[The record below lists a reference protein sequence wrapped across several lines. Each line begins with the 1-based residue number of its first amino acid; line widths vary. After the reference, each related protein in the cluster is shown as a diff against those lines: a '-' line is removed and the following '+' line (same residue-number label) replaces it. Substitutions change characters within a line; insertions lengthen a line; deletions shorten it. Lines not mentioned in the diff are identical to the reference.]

1 MLRRKLLK
9 RNQNLAKEF
18 ASNLMKLVISD
29 EEKLDSWEALI
40 NTVDKTDIPIR
51 FVRNI
56 NIVYHSAVDNVDEQ
70 DINVQQL
77 RGNGWNDPELEEIV
91 EQVFKEQHNNIKTV
105 HFYLDVQHV
114 AEVVQQQTNTLLE
127 GTK

>member
-1 MLRRKLLK
+1 
-9 RNQNLAKEF
+9 
-18 ASNLMKLVISD
+18 MKLVISD

-56 NIVYHSAVDNVDEQ
+56 NIIFHTAVENANEQ
-70 DINVQQL
+70 DINVQEL
-77 RGNGWNDPELEEIV
+77 RGNGWEDLQLEEIV
-91 EQVFKEQHNNIKTV
+91 EEVFKEHHNNIKTI

-114 AEVVQQQTNTLLE
+114 AEVVQNQTNKLLK
-127 GTK
+127 GTT